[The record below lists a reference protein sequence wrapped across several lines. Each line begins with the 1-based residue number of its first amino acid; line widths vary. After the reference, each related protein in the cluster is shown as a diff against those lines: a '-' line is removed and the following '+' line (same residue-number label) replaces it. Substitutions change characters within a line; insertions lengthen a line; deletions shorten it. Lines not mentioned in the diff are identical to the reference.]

1 MTSPTASVT
10 PRPLRSPA
18 VALVVLSASVLV
30 WYAAARRWHNAWH
43 DHGVAGFAAF
53 LLPTL
58 ALIIGAL
65 IVVWVLKVRQRP
77 AAFEVTGGAFVAPAA
92 TQVAAA
98 SAALTLTVAAGSA
111 TWSLWPSPDG
121 WRSPTPELIH
131 RVFLACLVA
140 GFLMQVAAL
149 ARQSGR
155 IELRPAGLRVR
166 SLFGVRDASWEQL
179 AERPHTQLADDAWVR
194 REFLIAAIEHYL
206 TVPDARETIGTAEG
220 YDHLRRV
227 LCG

>member
-10 PRPLRSPA
+10 PRPLRSAA
-18 VALVVLSASVLV
+18 VALAVLSASVLV

-43 DHGVAGFAAF
+43 DHGVAGFAGF
-53 LLPTL
+53 LLPAL

-65 IVVWVLKVRQRP
+65 IVVWVLKVRPRP
-77 AAFEVTGGAFVAPAA
+77 AAFEVTRGAFVAPAA

-111 TWSLWPSPDG
+111 TWSLWPTPDG
-121 WRSPTPELIH
+121 WRSSTPEPIH
-131 RVFLACLVA
+131 RVILACLVA
-140 GFLMQVAAL
+140 GFLVQVAAL

-155 IELRPAGLRVR
+155 IELRPAGVRVR
-166 SLFGVRDASWEQL
+166 FFFGVRDASWEQL
-179 AERPHTQLADDAWVR
+179 VERPYTQLADDAWVR
-194 REFLIAAIEHYL
+194 REFLVDAINHYL
-206 TVPDARETIGTAEG
+206 ADPDARETIGTAAGHE
-220 YDHLRRV
+220 HLRRV